1 LKNKKILIALLFFT
15 LPIIG
20 RILWF
25 YQGIYFRNSK
35 DNSPEYEN
43 LTIPLPALS
52 TPALFAPAELE
63 KKVTVLIDQSH
74 GNLFTVAE
82 IEPLYNDLILRGV
95 EILIADT
102 ESDFEPML
110 RKSDA
115 LIVITP
121 TDPYTSEEIEDVEEF
136 VARRGK
142 MLVIADPT
150 RSDRELQDDR
160 EETVIQTNQ
169 LLQPFLISFNNDYV
183 YNISENEGNFRNVFV
198 YPAGYSELTKNLTS
212 LVFYGAHSVATSA
225 ESVIEGDQKTLSSL
239 TDAGG
244 DLPVSALDET
254 GNVLVIG
261 DLTFMT
267 NPFYQVADNNQ
278 FIQNITDFLVNS
290 FRVRN
295 FSDFPDLFT
304 RDLGIILSEGITL
317 DKDLLEIMSNLQ
329 RNFALDDI
337 SVTIFEESTDGFD
350 EVILGIYPP
359 GEELK
364 TLTDAIGFYYS
375 EMDQFVT
382 ATPPPE
388 EKPLAEDTDTQ
399 PIGPSGYFTV
409 PEFGSIPSE
418 GFGFLMINQTD
429 KKIQLVLLAESQENC
444 INLLKLIE
452 MGSLERCLVGKNIAV
467 CEQYIK
473 VNHYY
478 DQENGLAKEDLEN
491 DDDLINSDLEP
502 ESTPEATPT
511 PNPTETEQP

>member
-1 LKNKKILIALLFFT
+1 LKNKKILIAFLFFA

-25 YQGIYFRNSK
+25 YQGIYFGNSK
-35 DNSPEYEN
+35 DNSPEYED

-52 TPALFAPAELE
+52 IPEPSAPAELE

-74 GNLFTVAE
+74 GNLFTIAE
-82 IEPLYNDLILRGV
+82 IEPLYSDLILRGV

-115 LIVITP
+115 LIIITP
-121 TDPYTSEEIEDVEEF
+121 TDPYTLEEIENVEEF
-136 VARRGK
+136 VSRRGK
-142 MLVIADPT
+142 MVVIADPT
-150 RSDRELQDDR
+150 RSDKELQADR
-160 EETVIQTNQ
+160 EKTVIQMNQ

-198 YPAGYSELTKNLTS
+198 YPTGYSDLTKNLAS
-212 LVFYGAHSVATSA
+212 LVFYGSHSVATSA
-225 ESVIEGDQKTLSSL
+225 VSVIEGDQKTLSSL

-244 DLPVSALDET
+244 DLPVSALDES

-278 FIQNITDFLVNS
+278 FIQNIADFLINS

-295 FSDFPDLFT
+295 FYDFPDLFT
-304 RDLGIILSEGITL
+304 RDFGIILSEGITL

-337 SVTIFEESTDGFD
+337 SVTILEESTDGFD

-359 GEELK
+359 GDELE
-364 TLTDAIGFYYS
+364 TLTDAIGFSFS
-375 EMDQFVT
+375 EMDDLVT
-382 ATPPPE
+382 ATPTPE
-388 EKPLAEDTDTQ
+388 EEPLGEDTNAQ
-399 PIGPSGYFTV
+399 PVGPSGYFTV
-409 PEFGSIPSE
+409 PEFGSIPAE
-418 GFGFLMINQTD
+418 GFGFLMINQTN

-444 INLLKLIE
+444 INLLRLIE
-452 MGSLERCLVGKNIAV
+452 IGSLEGCLVGKDIAV
-467 CEQYIK
+467 CEQDIK
-473 VNHYY
+473 VNHDYNL
-478 DQENGLAKEDLEN
+478 ENGFAEEDLEKE
-491 DDDLINSDLEP
+491 DDLINGDLEP